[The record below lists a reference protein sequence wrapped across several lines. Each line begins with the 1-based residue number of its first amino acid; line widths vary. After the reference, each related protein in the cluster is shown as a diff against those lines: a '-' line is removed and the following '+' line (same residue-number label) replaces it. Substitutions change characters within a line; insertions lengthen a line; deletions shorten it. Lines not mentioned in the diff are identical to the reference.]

1 LAVGGSGVVCV
12 VTAGLGPTLER
23 VSENDEGEESMN
35 SQPLNGKT
43 RPQPTI
49 ADMLRGDSPSILVGA
64 YNALGAM
71 IAQEA
76 GADGIWISSFEVH
89 AAARL
94 PDADILGPQD
104 YVDVISKISDRVQ
117 IPILVDGNAGGGNA
131 INTIRLVREFSK
143 AGGHGIC
150 MEDNPFPKRCSFYV
164 GMQDEL
170 EQASTF
176 RGKLKAAVE
185 QRTDSSFSV
194 IARTEALIKGK
205 GMQIALDRATQ
216 YAAEGVDGILIHHSG
231 KDPGPVLEFADKWYA
246 GNTTPLV
253 CVPTTYNQVS
263 YSQLADAG
271 FRLVIYAN
279 YGIRATVKALEET
292 FAALFSRKLLADGNE
307 HVVPMDEVFRLLYV
321 DELRQNEDR
330 YVL

>member
-1 LAVGGSGVVCV
+1 MYFQTVSGKI
-12 VTAGLGPTLER
+12 
-23 VSENDEGEESMN
+23 
-35 SQPLNGKT
+35 QP
-43 RPQPTI
+43 RPTI
-49 ADMLRGDSPSILVGA
+49 SDLLKRDSPSILVGA
-64 YNALGAM
+64 HNALGAM

-76 GADGIWISSFEVH
+76 GADGLWISSFEVH

-94 PDADILGPQD
+94 PDADILGSQD

-131 INTIRLVREFSK
+131 INTIWLVREFSK
-143 AGGHGIC
+143 AGAHGIC
-150 MEDNPFPKRCSFYV
+150 MEDNPFPKRCSFYA
-164 GMQDEL
+164 GMQNEL
-170 EQASTF
+170 ERASTF

-185 QRTDSSFSV
+185 QRTEPSFSV

-205 GMQIALDRATQ
+205 GMQVALDRAMQ
-216 YAAEGVDGILIHHSG
+216 YADEGVDGILIHHTG
-231 KDPGPVLEFADKWYA
+231 KDAEPVLEFAEKWYA
-246 GNTTPLV
+246 GNSTPLV
-253 CVPTTYNQVS
+253 CVPTTYNQVT

-271 FRLVIYAN
+271 FRLVIFAN

-292 FAALFSRKLLADGNE
+292 FAALFSNKRLADGNE
-307 HVVPMDEVFRLLYV
+307 HVVPMDELFRLLYV